1 MAGALVSLMV
11 LVAAYAFIAY
21 CIAAAA
27 AGATVWYERR
37 YLPTIAG
44 DE

>member
-1 MAGALVSLMV
+1 VKPLLAL
-11 LVAAYAFIAY
+11 AA
-21 CIAAAA
+21 CLAAAPVVYVLSA
-27 AGATVWYERR
+27 VTATVWYERR